1 MIDLDKFIEFQ
12 IDDNVN
18 ERVISAR
25 VRLGVAKI
33 IDESQM
39 ARGNREDITDIVKR
53 DLVEQLKNEIYGETE
68 KRIKEL
74 EAQLQYV
81 RAEYYNCCKVHGY
94 RKTDR

>member
-53 DLVEQLKNEIYGETE
+53 DLVDQLKNEIYGDTE
-68 KRIKEL
+68 QRIKKL
-74 EAQLQYV
+74 EAELQYF

-94 RKTDR
+94 RKTDK